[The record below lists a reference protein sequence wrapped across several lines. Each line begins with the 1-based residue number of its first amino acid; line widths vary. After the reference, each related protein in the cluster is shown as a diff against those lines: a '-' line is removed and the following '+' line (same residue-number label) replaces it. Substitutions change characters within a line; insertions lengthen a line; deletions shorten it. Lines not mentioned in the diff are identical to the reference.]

1 VKNNF
6 RDSIDDG
13 GVWIIEK
20 TLMRLMQEKTGKLHE
35 D

>member
-6 RDSIDDG
+6 QDSTDDG

-20 TLMRLMQEKTGKLHE
+20 TLARLMQEKTGKIHE